1 MHRLRRLTTISP
13 LTLLLTVA
21 TFALVAATYVGATQ
35 LRTVMTRHQVDEFAD
50 PIQLEVQGQLDGS
63 MQTASAAAALLET
76 QPGTTATEFSAFV

>member
-1 MHRLRRLTTISP
+1 MHRLRRLTTVSP
-13 LTLLLTVA
+13 LTLLITVT

-63 MQTASAAAALLET
+63 M
-76 QPGTTATEFSAFV
+76 